1 MSSLSSTNTLV
12 RIRPQAKTIGG
23 IGAILVLLSFV
34 PAVGAAFGVI
44 GFVLILVAVKHI
56 ADDLKDKK
64 IFDNM
69 IIAVFLSIVGVIVGS
84 LILLGTVLSAFG
96 NGYFSTSYPFT
107 PSTAV
112 TTAQWIT
119 FGTDIALGLFGAW
132 VFFLASAVYLRRSYS
147 TIGSKINVGMF
158 RNAGL
163 LYLIGAATT
172 LVGVGFLI
180 LLVAE
185 IMTAVAFFSI
195 PEQRVVPQAFQPQ
208 TLPASY

>member
-1 MSSLSSTNTLV
+1 MSSLSNTLV
-12 RIRPQAKTIGG
+12 RIRPQAKTLGG

-34 PAVGAAFGVI
+34 PTVGAAFGVT
-44 GFVLILVAVKHI
+44 GFVLILVAVKYI
-56 ADDLKDKK
+56 ADDLEDKK

-69 IIAVFLSIVGVIVGS
+69 IIAVFLSIVGIVVGS

-96 NGYFSTSYPFT
+96 NGYFAATYPFT

-119 FGTDIALGLFGAW
+119 FGTEIALGLFGAW
-132 VFFLASAVYLRRSYS
+132 VFFLVSAVYLRRSYS
-147 TIGSKINVGMF
+147 TIGSKLNVGMF

-172 LVGVGFLI
+172 VVGVGFLV

-195 PEQRVVPQAFQPQ
+195 PEHQAAPQAFQPQ
-208 TLPASY
+208 TLPASH